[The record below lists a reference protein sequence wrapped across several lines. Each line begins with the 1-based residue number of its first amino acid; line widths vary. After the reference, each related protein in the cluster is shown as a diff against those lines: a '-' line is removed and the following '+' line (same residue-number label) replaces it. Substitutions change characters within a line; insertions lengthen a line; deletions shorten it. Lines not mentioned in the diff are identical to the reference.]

1 MNELLRQ
8 LLIIC
13 PFIFLAGFVDSIAG
27 GGGVISLPTYLFAGL
42 PAHLAAGTNKFAMCL
57 GTTMAS
63 VNYLRAGK
71 VHLQVA
77 LYSVIGAFIGSA
89 IGARTALYV
98 NELMLKNLMLVV
110 LPLVAIFMLLKDRI
124 FDKRRLKEQELTDPI
139 PLSPKKIAVLSL
151 LIGLVIGVY
160 DGLIGPGTGTFLIL
174 AYSWFMGLDL
184 VTGSGCAKMCNL
196 ASNVAALIVYL
207 IGGKVVF
214 AIGIPAAICAILGN
228 FAGSKLAIKG
238 GAKYIRIVMILVF
251 VLLFVKFLIP
261 S

>member
-77 LYSVIGAFIGSA
+77 IFSVIGAFVGSA
-89 IGARTALYV
+89 IGARTALFV
-98 NELMLKNLMLVV
+98 NEQMLKNMMLVV
-110 LPLVAIFMLLKDRI
+110 LPLVAVFMLVKDQI
-124 FDKRRLKEQELTDPI
+124 FDKRRSKESNQTDPMQ
-139 PLSPKKIAVLSL
+139 LSFRKVAILSSV
-151 LIGLVIGVY
+151 IGLVIGVY
-160 DGLIGPGTGTFLIL
+160 DGMIGPGTGTFLIL
-174 AYSWFMGLDL
+174 AYSWFMGIDL
-184 VTGSGCAKMCNL
+184 VTGSGCAKLCNL

-228 FAGSKLAIKG
+228 FVGSKLAIKG
-238 GAKYIRIVMILVF
+238 GAKYIRIVMIAVF

-261 S
+261 A